1 MGFDL
6 MDWCDKNQSICI
18 FLLVL
23 VVLQCTGYLTKI
35 LNMCGLEGFEVGSDL
50 LGDSTGGN
58 GTIAASEPL
67 GQNES
72 QQAVTG
78 LGRTPS
84 SCYPQQKLK
93 PEDLLP
99 TDESKAIQE
108 FNIAKPVG
116 EGILQGVNMLDSTYH
131 VGVNTVGHSLR
142 NANRQ
147 LRSEPPNPQVNVSP
161 WMNTTIG
168 PDLPRRPLEVGE
180 NCPASQ

>member
-6 MDWCDKNQSICI
+6 MAWCNDNQNICI
-18 FLLVL
+18 FILVL

-35 LNMCGLEGFEVGSDL
+35 LNMCGLEGFAM
-50 LGDSTGGN
+50 GDFSMDDV
-58 GTIAASEPL
+58 AASEPL
-67 GQNES
+67 GQNEA

-84 SCYPQQKLK
+84 TCYPQQKLK

-99 TDESKAIQE
+99 TDENKAIQE

-116 EGILQGVNMLDSTYH
+116 EGILQGVNMLDSSYH
-131 VGVNTVGHSLR
+131 VGVNTVGQSLR

-180 NCPASQ
+180 NCATA

>member
-1 MGFDL
+1 MAFDL
-6 MDWCDKNQSICI
+6 MGFCEKYQGVCI
-18 FLLVL
+18 FVLVL

-35 LNMCGLEGFEVGSDL
+35 LNMCGLEGFE
-50 LGDSTGGN
+50 LGDLSSDTV
-58 GTIAASEPL
+58 AASEPL
-67 GQNES
+67 GQNEA

-84 SCYPQQKLK
+84 TCYPQQKLK

-99 TDESKAIQE
+99 TDENKAIQE
-108 FNIAKPVG
+108 FNISKPVG

-131 VGVNTVGHSLR
+131 VGVNTIGQSLR

-161 WMNTTIG
+161 WMNTTIS

-180 NCPASQ
+180 NCGTA

>member
-6 MDWCDKNQSICI
+6 MDWCNDNQNICI
-18 FLLVL
+18 FILVL
-23 VVLQCTGYLTKI
+23 VVLHFTGYLTKI
-35 LNMCGLEGFEVGSDL
+35 LNMCGLEGFTMGDL
-50 LGDSTGGN
+50 SNDG
-58 GTIAASEPL
+58 IAASEPV
-67 GQNES
+67 GQNEA

-84 SCYPQQKLK
+84 TCYPQQKLK

-99 TDESKAIQE
+99 TDENKAIQE

-116 EGILQGVNMLDSTYH
+116 EGILQGVNMLDSSYH
-131 VGVNTVGHSLR
+131 VGVNTVGQSLR

-161 WMNTTIG
+161 WMNTTIS

-180 NCPASQ
+180 NCATA

>member
-1 MGFDL
+1 ME
-6 MDWCDKNQSICI
+6 WCNDNQNICI
-18 FLLVL
+18 FILVL
-23 VVLQCTGYLTKI
+23 VVLHFTGYLTKI
-35 LNMCGLEGFEVGSDL
+35 LNIFGLEGFTMGDL
-50 LGDSTGGN
+50 SNDG
-58 GTIAASEPL
+58 IAASEPV
-67 GQNES
+67 GQNEA

-84 SCYPQQKLK
+84 TCYPQQKLK

-99 TDESKAIQE
+99 TDENKAIQE

-116 EGILQGVNMLDSTYH
+116 EGILQGVNMLDSSYH
-131 VGVNTVGHSLR
+131 VGVNTVGQSLR

-161 WMNTTIG
+161 WMNTTIS

-180 NCPASQ
+180 NCATA

>member
-6 MDWCDKNQSICI
+6 AEICTDNQNICI
-18 FLLVL
+18 LVLVL
-23 VVLQCTGYLTKI
+23 VVLQCTGYLSKI
-35 LNMCGLEGFEVGSDL
+35 LNMFGLEGFEMGDL
-50 LGDSTGGN
+50 STSGG
-58 GTIAASEPL
+58 GGAIAAAEP
-67 GQNES
+67 GQNEA
-72 QQAVTG
+72 QQVVQG

-84 SCYPQQKLK
+84 SCYPQQRLT

-99 TDESKAIQE
+99 TDENKAIQE

-116 EGILQGVNMLDSTYH
+116 EGILQGVNMLDASYH
-131 VGVNTVGHSLR
+131 VGVNTVGQSLR

-147 LRSEPPNPQVNVSP
+147 LRSDPPNPQVNVSP

-180 NCPASQ
+180 SCGV